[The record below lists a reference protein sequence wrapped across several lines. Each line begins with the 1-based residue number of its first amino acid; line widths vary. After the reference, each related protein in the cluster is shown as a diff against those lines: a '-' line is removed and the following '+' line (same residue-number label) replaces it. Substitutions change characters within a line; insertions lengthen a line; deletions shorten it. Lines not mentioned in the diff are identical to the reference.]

1 MSKILI
7 IGDSFAAD
15 WTVKYNNY
23 LGWPNLLA
31 EQHQVTNLAECGVSE
46 YKIYRQLLSAGN
58 LDQYDTV
65 IVSHTSPYR
74 IETRQ
79 HPVHTHDSL
88 HANADLIYSDI
99 EYHAGK
105 IVNFFN
111 RSLTAARGFFLYH
124 YDNEYYET
132 TYRLYREKI
141 MSMLTGRPVMVLH
154 ALHSNKLFITESTV
168 LDVTELAV
176 VEPGLINHFSVTGN
190 TNIFQNLTAWLQTL

>member
-1 MSKILI
+1 MSKVLI

-15 WTVKYNNY
+15 WSVKYNPY

-31 EQHQVTNLAECGVSE
+31 KEHQVTNLAECGVSE
-46 YKIYRQLLSAGN
+46 YKIYRQLTSAGN
-58 LDQYDTV
+58 LDQYDAV

-74 IETRQ
+74 VETRQ
-79 HPVHTHDSL
+79 HPIHSSDSL
-88 HANADLIYSDI
+88 HSNADLIYSDI

-105 IVNFFN
+105 LGNFFN
-111 RSLTAARGFFLYH
+111 RSLSAAQGFFLHH

-141 MSMLTGRPVMVLH
+141 MSMLSGHPAMVLH
-154 ALHSNKLFITESTV
+154 ALHSTKPFVVEADV

-176 VEPGLINHFSVTGN
+176 IEPGLINHFSINGN
-190 TNIFQNLTAWLQTL
+190 INIFQNLTAWLQTL